1 MSKWFAPLTLEANTA
16 KLVPLSPNHLADLQA
31 ACADGE
37 LYKFWYTTVVA
48 PDQMEAEI
56 ERRLKLQ
63 QDGQLIAFS
72 VVDKRVNRVVGQTTY
87 FRLDQP
93 NHRVE
98 IGATWYAK
106 SAQRSPINTECKMLL
121 LGHAFEEIKVNA
133 VEFRTHH
140 LNHQSRNA
148 IERLGAHRDGI
159 LRNHVV
165 MPNGTLRHSV
175 IYSILPHEW
184 PAIKTN
190 LQWQLDKP
198 RD

>member
-1 MSKWFAPLTLEANTA
+1 MSKWFAPITLEADTA
-16 KLVPLSPNHLADLQA
+16 KLVPLSPNHLAELQA
-31 ACADGE
+31 ASAEGE
-37 LYKFWYTTVVA
+37 LYKLWYTGVAA
-48 PDQMEAEI
+48 PDKMEAEI
-56 ERRLKLQ
+56 ERRLKMQ
-63 QDGQLIAFS
+63 EEGQIIAFS
-72 VVDKRVNRVVGQTTY
+72 VVDKRVNKVIGQTTY
-87 FRLDQP
+87 FRLDKP
-93 NHRVE
+93 NHRAE

-121 LGHAFEEIKVNA
+121 LGHAFEDIKVNA

-140 LNHQSRNA
+140 LNHQSRRA
-148 IERLGAHRDGI
+148 IERLGARLDGI

-165 MPNGTLRHSV
+165 MPNGTLRDSV